1 MDFGVHLELK
11 VVIFMPW
18 DFKKKVVF
26 HKIKVATSIQ
36 YWENNLL
43 FLNWKKEGD
52 IAYQEHSEF
61 CFILNGYW
69 LTLSPWTLRDRTK

>member
-43 FLNWKKEGD
+43 FLN
-52 IAYQEHSEF
+52 
-61 CFILNGYW
+61 
-69 LTLSPWTLRDRTK
+69 

>member
-18 DFKKKVVF
+18 DIQKKKKKFF

-43 FLNWKKEGD
+43 SLN
-52 IAYQEHSEF
+52 
-61 CFILNGYW
+61 
-69 LTLSPWTLRDRTK
+69 

>member
-18 DFKKKVVF
+18 DIQKKKKKKFF

-43 FLNWKKEGD
+43 SLN
-52 IAYQEHSEF
+52 
-61 CFILNGYW
+61 
-69 LTLSPWTLRDRTK
+69 